1 MEGLAAAVQ
10 PFVGP
15 AVFIALMFLMHGL
28 HGGHG
33 GHSGPDASRKQAG
46 TAKRDETVSPGA
58 HQHD

>member
-1 MEGLAAAVQ
+1 MESLIAAVQ

-15 AVFIALMFLMHGL
+15 AVFIGLMFLMHGL

-33 GHSGPDASRKQAG
+33 GHSGHRANERQTGSTKP
-46 TAKRDETVSPGA
+46 DETAARGA

>member
-1 MEGLAAAVQ
+1 MEGLVAAVQ

-33 GHSGPDASRKQAG
+33 GHSGADASRTQAG
-46 TAKRDETVSPGA
+46 PAKRDETVSPGA

>member
-1 MEGLAAAVQ
+1 MEGLVAAVQ

-46 TAKRDETVSPGA
+46 PAKRDESVSPGA
-58 HQHD
+58 HQHG